1 MIQLQL
7 HRVSDSFG
15 VAVPP
20 EALAALGLTGREGE
34 RLALIPLAEGG
45 LELRRNENDAERKHN
60 LVLDTMRRYGDAL
73 RRLAT

>member
-7 HRVSDSFG
+7 HRAGDLFG
-15 VAVPP
+15 VALPP
-20 EALAALGLTGREGE
+20 EALAALGLADREGG
-34 RLALIPLAEGG
+34 RVALIPLAEGG